1 MTIQVSKNERLNL
14 RLSGD
19 ALTELR
25 RAAQNNQQDLTSFV
39 LGAALEKARRE
50 AFFSQPLELSETD
63 LAGLLKIMNDDSP
76 PPQKL
81 IELMSKYASRK

>member
-1 MTIQVSKNERLNL
+1 MTVQISKDERLNL
-14 RLSGD
+14 RLTGD

-50 AFFSQPLELSETD
+50 AFFSQQLNLSKTELAD
-63 LAGLLKIMNDDSP
+63 LVEIMNDDSP

-81 IELMSKYASRK
+81 IDLMVKYFTKN

>member
-1 MTIQVSKNERLNL
+1 MTVQISKDERLNL
-14 RLSGD
+14 RLTGD

-50 AFFSQPLELSETD
+50 AFFSQQLNLSRTELAD
-63 LAGLLKIMNDDSP
+63 LVEIMNDDSP

-81 IELMSKYASRK
+81 IDLMVKYSTKN